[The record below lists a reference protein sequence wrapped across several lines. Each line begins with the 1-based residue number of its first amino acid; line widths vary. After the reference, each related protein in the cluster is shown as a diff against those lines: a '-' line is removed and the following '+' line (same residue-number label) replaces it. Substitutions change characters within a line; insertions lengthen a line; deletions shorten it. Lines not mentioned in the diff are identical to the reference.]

1 MSRIARI
8 ARLLAVSAVA
18 AVLVLLLGVIFN
30 GTRSAFSA
38 SAKPPSRD
46 AQQAKASNALW
57 LQGRKVFR
65 YATFGDQ
72 NFWGGSLQ
80 LQKAIEGAK
89 LGGVGG
95 GVSPKTA
102 LALGLK
108 VDSAALPA
116 NIVAAVKAGK
126 VDLNSPATTLALL
139 KLNAVVGV
147 KGFFNKGGTLSSIG
161 ITCALCH
168 STVDNSFAPGIGK
181 RLDGWPNRDLN
192 VGAII
197 NAAPD
202 HSALTNLLGID
213 NATLGKVLNSWGPG
227 KFDAEVSFDGKAF
240 QPDGKSA
247 AVLIPAAFGL
257 AGVNLATYTGWG
269 SVTYWNAL
277 VANLEMH
284 GQGNFH
290 DARLDDATQFPIA
303 AKAGFGH
310 TTHNPDLVSGALPAL
325 HFYQLGL
332 KAPAPP
338 AGSFDKA
345 AAARGKAIFDG
356 QGRCSSCHMAPTYSE
371 PGQNL
376 HKPSE
381 ICTDSFTADR
391 SPTHMYRTTPLAG
404 LSART
409 KGGYYHD
416 GRYPTLLSVV
426 QHYNG
431 CLNLKLSDGQMNDVV
446 QFLKSK

>member
-46 AQQAKASNALW
+46 AQQAKTSNALW

-72 NFWGGSLQ
+72 KFWGGSLQ

-108 VDSAALPA
+108 VDSTALPA
-116 NIVAAVKAGK
+116 SVVAAVKAGK
-126 VDLNSPATTLALL
+126 VDLDSPATTLALL

-202 HSALTNLLGID
+202 HSALTNLLGVD

-240 QPDGKSA
+240 QPDGKTG

-345 AAARGKAIFDG
+345 AVARGKAIFNG

-431 CLNLKLSDGQMNDVV
+431 CLDLKLNDGQMNDVV
-446 QFLKSK
+446 QFLKSR